1 MSSLIRSIVIGNFK
15 GFSEEVRI
23 DLRPITLL
31 FGANSAGKSSVL
43 QALQYVR
50 EILERQNVNA
60 DRTLQGG
67 EAVDLGGFLNLVNG
81 HDAQKQIEI
90 AIEME
95 LGASSVP
102 ELVPDAFED
111 WQTSD
116 EQVWWMYDTLQ
127 NIRRAV
133 KTVAIRL
140 TIGWNEQREQP
151 IVQGY
156 EIATNGEWCLN
167 ITSSLDGRDAQ
178 MRINNANPIF
188 LVKTPDDDEIPF
200 LGLDDFVSPAD
211 LGSKPQPDDTMLSV
225 ADLSDQLQKQASEA
239 DALLEK
245 LKTQLDSIE
254 KSDETSDNPPVGN
267 RTVSIL
273 PALFSAVR
281 EAGME
286 RPGDGLR
293 AWLTGFRGALPRMD
307 QMLFIPAP
315 GAKGAENVYMV
326 REFTAFLSWLTV
338 GPALLLRDQ
347 LRQMRYI
354 GPLRR
359 IPPRGF
365 DVSLTKSD
373 SAWSDG
379 MAAWETLVTGSQ
391 DLVDRVSDW
400 MQSSAKLGTGY
411 AVARKAY
418 QEFDPNQPVPQPI
431 GPVRRRA
438 QLVDRAGLTLHPQ
451 DVGVGISQV
460 LPVVVA
466 AQDGSASVVCIEQ
479 PELHI
484 HPAVQVGLGDLF
496 IDGAVNQGLSF
507 LIETHSEHLVMR
519 LQRRMREQAAG
530 ELPEGA
536 PHIKPDDVS
545 FIYLDRSDQGSVT
558 ACQIGLAPDGKF
570 DSPWPKGFFSERTAE
585 VLPAAMRAK
594 WEAARRGELT

>member
-1 MSSLIRSIVIGNFK
+1 MSSLIKSLSLKNFK

-23 DLRPITLL
+23 ELRPITLL

-50 EILERQNVNA
+50 EILERQNINA

-81 HDAQKQIEI
+81 RDPQKQVEI
-90 AIEME
+90 AVEME
-95 LGASSVP
+95 LGATSIP
-102 ELVPDAFED
+102 ELVPDAFEE

-116 EQVWWMYDTLQ
+116 EEVWWMYDTLQ

-140 TIGWNEQREQP
+140 NIGWNEQREQP

-156 EIATNGEWCLN
+156 EIATNGEWCLT
-167 ITSSLDGRDAQ
+167 IASSRDGRDAH
-178 MRINNANPIF
+178 MRINHANPIF
-188 LVKTPDDDEIPF
+188 MVDAPDVGE
-200 LGLDDFVSPAD
+200 LLSLLDDFVNPED
-211 LGSKPQPDDTMLSV
+211 LAQ
-225 ADLSDQLQKQASEA
+225 
-239 DALLEK
+239 
-245 LKTQLDSIE
+245 SIE
-254 KSDETSDNPPVGN
+254 TPATSELPKVP
-267 RTVSIL
+267 RKTSIL
-273 PALFSAVR
+273 PSLFSAVR

-293 AWLTGFRGALPRMD
+293 AWLTGFRGALPRLD

-338 GPALLLRDQ
+338 GPALLLREQ
-347 LRQMRYI
+347 LGQMRYI

-359 IPPRGF
+359 IPPRGLE
-365 DVSLTKSD
+365 VSLTKSD

-391 DLVDRVSDW
+391 DLVERVSDW

-411 AVARKAY
+411 AVTRKAY
-418 QEFDPNQPVPQPI
+418 QEFDPNHPVPQPI
-431 GPVRRRA
+431 GPIRKRA
-438 QLVDRAGLTLHPQ
+438 QLVDGTGLTLQPQ

-466 AQDGSASVVCIEQ
+466 AQDGYASVVCIEQ

-507 LIETHSEHLVMR
+507 LIETHSEHLILRLLRRIREAAELTSNVMDQPLSPTLIGVYCLSKR
-519 LQRRMREQAAG
+519 N
-530 ELPEGA
+530 GA
-536 PHIKPDDVS
+536 
-545 FIYLDRSDQGSVT
+545 VT
-558 ACQIGLAPDGKF
+558 IDEIPVTKDGDFAK
-570 DSPWPKGFFSERTAE
+570 PWPQGFFDERGAE
-585 VLPAAMRAK
+585 LF
-594 WEAARRGELT
+594 

>member
-1 MSSLIRSIVIGNFK
+1 MSSLIKSLSLKNFK
-15 GFSEEVRI
+15 GFSDVVRI
-23 DLRPITLL
+23 ELRPITLL

-81 HDAQKQIEI
+81 RDPQKKVEI
-90 AIEME
+90 AVEME
-95 LGASSVP
+95 LGATSVP

-111 WQTSD
+111 WQTTD

-140 TIGWNEQREQP
+140 SIGWNEQREQP
-151 IVQGY
+151 FVQGY
-156 EIATNGEWCLN
+156 EIATNGEWCLS
-167 ITSSLDGRDAQ
+167 IASTSDGRDAQ
-178 MRINNANPIF
+178 MRINHLNPIF
-188 LVKTPDDDEIPF
+188 MVDAPDGDE
-200 LGLDDFVSPAD
+200 LLSLLDDFVNPED
-211 LGSKPQPDDTMLSV
+211 LAQPV
-225 ADLSDQLQKQASEA
+225 ERPGASEPT
-239 DALLEK
+239 K
-245 LKTQLDSIE
+245 SQGKT
-254 KSDETSDNPPVGN
+254 
-267 RTVSIL
+267 SIL
-273 PALFSAVR
+273 PSLFSAVQ

-293 AWLTGFRGALPRMD
+293 AWLTGFRGALPRLD

-315 GAKGAENVYMV
+315 GAKGAENVYTV

-338 GPALLLRDQ
+338 GPALLLREQ
-347 LRQMRYI
+347 LGQMRYI

-359 IPPRGF
+359 IPPRGLE
-365 DVSLTKSD
+365 VSLTKSD

-391 DLVDRVSDW
+391 DLVERVSDW
-400 MQSSAKLGTGY
+400 MQSPAKLGTGY
-411 AVARKAY
+411 AVTRKAY
-418 QEFDPNQPVPQPI
+418 QEFDPNHPVPQPI
-431 GPVRRRA
+431 GPIRKRA
-438 QLVDRAGLTLHPQ
+438 LLVDGAGLTLQPQ

-507 LIETHSEHLVMR
+507 LIETHSEHLILR
-519 LQRRMREQAAG
+519 LLRRIREAA
-530 ELPEGA
+530 ELTNQVTDQPPSPALIGVYCLTKRNGA
-536 PHIKPDDVS
+536 VIIDEIP
-545 FIYLDRSDQGSVT
+545 VT
-558 ACQIGLAPDGKF
+558 KDGDFAK
-570 DSPWPKGFFSERTAE
+570 PWPQGFFDERGAE
-585 VLPAAMRAK
+585 LF
-594 WEAARRGELT
+594 

>member
-1 MSSLIRSIVIGNFK
+1 MSSIIRSIALKNFK
-15 GFSEEVRI
+15 GFSSNVRI
-23 DLRPITLL
+23 ELRPITLL

-50 EILERQNVNA
+50 EILERQNVNV

-67 EAVDLGGFLNLVNG
+67 DAVDLGGFLNLVNG
-81 HDAQKQIEI
+81 RDPQKKVEI
-90 AIEME
+90 AVEME
-95 LGASSVP
+95 LGVTSIP

-116 EQVWWMYDTLQ
+116 EHVWWMYDTLQ

-140 TIGWNEQREQP
+140 SIGWNEQREQP

-156 EIATNGEWCLN
+156 EVTTNGEWCLR
-167 ITSSLDGRDAQ
+167 ITSSHDGRDAQ
-178 MRINNANPIF
+178 MRLNHANPIF
-188 LVKTPDDDEIPF
+188 MVEAPDGDE
-200 LGLDDFVSPAD
+200 LLSLLDDFVNPEDLAQTVERPGASATPKSP
-211 LGSKPQPDDTMLSV
+211 G
-225 ADLSDQLQKQASEA
+225 
-239 DALLEK
+239 
-245 LKTQLDSIE
+245 KT
-254 KSDETSDNPPVGN
+254 
-267 RTVSIL
+267 SIL
-273 PALFSAVR
+273 PSLFSAVQ

-338 GPALLLRDQ
+338 GPALLLREQ
-347 LRQMRYI
+347 LGQMRYI

-359 IPPRGF
+359 IPPRGIE
-365 DVSLTKSD
+365 VSLTKSD

-379 MAAWETLVTGSQ
+379 IAAWETLVTGSQ
-391 DLVDRVSDW
+391 DLVERVSDW
-400 MQSSAKLGTGY
+400 MQSPAKLGTGY
-411 AVARKAY
+411 AVTRQAF
-418 QEFDPNQPVPQPI
+418 QEFDPNHPVPQPI
-431 GPVRRRA
+431 GPIRKRA
-438 QLVDRAGLTLHPQ
+438 QLVDGAGLSLQPQ

-496 IDGAVNQGLSF
+496 IDGALNQGLSF
-507 LIETHSEHLVMR
+507 LIETHSEHLILR
-519 LQRRMREQAAG
+519 LLRRIREAA
-530 ELPEGA
+530 EVTSES
-536 PHIKPDDVS
+536 I
-545 FIYLDRSDQGSVT
+545 DQP
-558 ACQIGLAPDGKF
+558 LAPALIGVYCLSKRNGAVAIDEIPVTKEGDFAK
-570 DSPWPKGFFSERTAE
+570 PWPQGFFDERGAE
-585 VLPAAMRAK
+585 LF
-594 WEAARRGELT
+594 

>member
-1 MSSLIRSIVIGNFK
+1 MSALIRSIALKNFK
-15 GFSEEVRI
+15 GFSDEVRI

-67 EAVDLGGFLNLVNG
+67 EAVDMGGFLNLVNG
-81 HDAQKQIEI
+81 RDPQKKVEI
-90 AIEME
+90 AVEME
-95 LGASSVP
+95 LGATSIP

-111 WQTSD
+111 WQTTD
-116 EQVWWMYDTLQ
+116 GHVWWMYDTLQ

-133 KTVAIRL
+133 KTVSIRL
-140 TIGWNEQREQP
+140 SIGWNEQREQP

-156 EIATNGEWCLN
+156 EIATNGEWCLS
-167 ITSSLDGRDAQ
+167 IASSHDGRDAQ
-178 MRINNANPIF
+178 MRINHANPVF
-188 LVKTPDDDEIPF
+188 MVDAPDSDA
-200 LGLDDFVSPAD
+200 LLAQLDDFVN
-211 LGSKPQPDDTMLSV
+211 PDDLAIPAPGS
-225 ADLSDQLQKQASEA
+225 
-239 DALLEK
+239 
-245 LKTQLDSIE
+245 
-254 KSDETSDNPPVGN
+254 VGN
-267 RTVSIL
+267 ERIKSPVTISIL
-273 PALFSAVR
+273 GAVFDTVR
-281 EAGME
+281 EAGMG

-293 AWLTGFRGALPRMD
+293 SWLTGFRGALPRLD

-338 GPALLLRDQ
+338 GPALLLREQ
-347 LRQMRYI
+347 LGQMRYV

-359 IPPRGF
+359 IPPRGLE
-365 DVSLTKSD
+365 VSLTKSD

-391 DLVDRVSDW
+391 DLVERVSDW
-400 MQSSAKLGTGY
+400 MQSHAKLGTGY
-411 AVARKAY
+411 AVTRKAF
-418 QEFDPNQPVPQPI
+418 QEFDPNHPVPQPI
-431 GPVRRRA
+431 GPIRKRA
-438 QLVDRAGLTLHPQ
+438 QLVDGAGLTLQPQ

-507 LIETHSEHLVMR
+507 LIETHSEHLILR
-519 LQRRMREQAAG
+519 LLRRIREAAEMASKVIDQPLSPTLIG
-530 ELPEGA
+530 VYCLSKRNGA
-536 PHIKPDDVS
+536 
-545 FIYLDRSDQGSVT
+545 VT
-558 ACQIGLAPDGKF
+558 IDEIPVTKDGDFAK
-570 DSPWPKGFFSERTAE
+570 PWPQGFFDERGAE
-585 VLPAAMRAK
+585 LF
-594 WEAARRGELT
+594 

>member
-1 MSSLIRSIVIGNFK
+1 MSSIIKSLSLKNFK

-23 DLRPITLL
+23 ELRPITLL

-50 EILERQNVNA
+50 EILDRQNVNA

-81 HDAQKQIEI
+81 RDPQKKVEI
-90 AIEME
+90 AVEME
-95 LGASSVP
+95 LGATSIP

-111 WQTSD
+111 WQTTD
-116 EQVWWMYDTLQ
+116 EHVWWMYDTLQ

-140 TIGWNEQREQP
+140 SIGWNEQREQP

-156 EIATNGEWCLN
+156 EIATNGEWCLR
-167 ITSSLDGRDAQ
+167 ITSSRDGRDAQ
-178 MRINNANPIF
+178 MRINHANPIF
-188 LVKTPDDDEIPF
+188 MVDAPDGDE
-200 LGLDDFVSPAD
+200 LLSLLDDFVNPED
-211 LGSKPQPDDTMLSV
+211 LAQPV
-225 ADLSDQLQKQASEA
+225 E
-239 DALLEK
+239 LLEASQPSK
-245 LKTQLDSIE
+245 SPGKT
-254 KSDETSDNPPVGN
+254 
-267 RTVSIL
+267 SIL
-273 PALFSAVR
+273 PSLFSAVQ

-293 AWLTGFRGALPRMD
+293 AWLTGFRGALPRLD

-338 GPALLLRDQ
+338 GPALLLREQ
-347 LRQMRYI
+347 LGQMRYI

-359 IPPRGF
+359 IPPRGLE
-365 DVSLTKSD
+365 VSFTKSD

-391 DLVDRVSDW
+391 DLVERVSDW
-400 MQSSAKLGTGY
+400 MQSPAKLGTGY
-411 AVARKAY
+411 AVTRKAF

-431 GPVRRRA
+431 GPIRKRA
-438 QLVDRAGLTLHPQ
+438 QLVDGAGLTLQPQ

-484 HPAVQVGLGDLF
+484 HPTVQVGLGDLF
-496 IDGAVNQGLSF
+496 IDGVVNQGLSF
-507 LIETHSEHLVMR
+507 LIETHSEHLILR
-519 LQRRMREQAAG
+519 LLRRIREAAEMTSNVIDQPLSPALIG
-530 ELPEGA
+530 VYCLSKRNGAVTIDEIPVTKEGDFA
-536 PHIKPDDVS
+536 K
-545 FIYLDRSDQGSVT
+545 
-558 ACQIGLAPDGKF
+558 
-570 DSPWPKGFFSERTAE
+570 PWPQGFFDERGAE
-585 VLPAAMRAK
+585 LF
-594 WEAARRGELT
+594 

>member
-1 MSSLIRSIVIGNFK
+1 MSSLIKSLSLKNFK

-23 DLRPITLL
+23 ELRPITLL

-50 EILERQNVNA
+50 EILERQNINA

-81 HDAQKQIEI
+81 RDPQKQIEI
-90 AIEME
+90 AVEME
-95 LGASSVP
+95 LGATSIP
-102 ELVPDAFED
+102 ELVPDAFEE

-116 EQVWWMYDTLQ
+116 EDVWWMYDTLQ

-140 TIGWNEQREQP
+140 NIGWNEQREQP

-156 EIATNGEWCLN
+156 EIATNGEWCLSIASN
-167 ITSSLDGRDAQ
+167 RDGRDAQ
-178 MRINNANPIF
+178 MRINHANPIF
-188 LVKTPDDDEIPF
+188 MVDAPDGDE
-200 LGLDDFVSPAD
+200 LLSLLDDFVNPED
-211 LGSKPQPDDTMLSV
+211 LAQPVERSV
-225 ADLSDQLQKQASEA
+225 AGQPNKSPG
-239 DALLEK
+239 
-245 LKTQLDSIE
+245 KT
-254 KSDETSDNPPVGN
+254 
-267 RTVSIL
+267 SIL
-273 PALFSAVR
+273 PSLFSAVQ

-293 AWLTGFRGALPRMD
+293 AWLTGFRGALPRLD

-338 GPALLLRDQ
+338 GPALLLREQ
-347 LRQMRYI
+347 LGQMRYI

-359 IPPRGF
+359 IPPRGLE
-365 DVSLTKSD
+365 VSLTKSD

-391 DLVDRVSDW
+391 DLVERVSDW
-400 MQSSAKLGTGY
+400 MQSPAKLGTGY
-411 AVARKAY
+411 AVTCKAY
-418 QEFDPNQPVPQPI
+418 QEFDPNHPVPRPI
-431 GPVRRRA
+431 GPIRKRA
-438 QLVDRAGLTLHPQ
+438 QLVDGAGLTLQPQ

-507 LIETHSEHLVMR
+507 LIETHSEHLILR
-519 LQRRMREQAAG
+519 LLRRIREAAEMTSQVIDQPLSPALIG
-530 ELPEGA
+530 VYCLSKRNGA
-536 PHIKPDDVS
+536 
-545 FIYLDRSDQGSVT
+545 VT
-558 ACQIGLAPDGKF
+558 IDEIPVTKGGDFAK
-570 DSPWPKGFFSERTAE
+570 PWPQGFFDERGAE
-585 VLPAAMRAK
+585 LF
-594 WEAARRGELT
+594 

>member
-1 MSSLIRSIVIGNFK
+1 MASLIKSLSLKNFK
-15 GFSEEVRI
+15 GFSDEVRI
-23 DLRPITLL
+23 ELRPITLL

-50 EILERQNVNA
+50 EILDRQNVNA

-81 HDAQKQIEI
+81 RDPQKKVEI
-90 AIEME
+90 TIEME
-95 LGASSVP
+95 LGVSSIP

-140 TIGWNEQREQP
+140 SIEWNEQREQP

-156 EIATNGEWCLN
+156 EIATNGEWCLR
-167 ITSSLDGRDAQ
+167 ITSSRDGRDAQ
-178 MRINNANPIF
+178 MRLNHANSIF
-188 LVKTPDDDEIPF
+188 LVDAPDGDE
-200 LGLDDFVSPAD
+200 LLSLLDDFVNPED
-211 LGSKPQPDDTMLSV
+211 LAQPV
-225 ADLSDQLQKQASEA
+225 ERPVASEA
-239 DALLEK
+239 SK
-245 LKTQLDSIE
+245 SPGKT
-254 KSDETSDNPPVGN
+254 
-267 RTVSIL
+267 SIL
-273 PALFSAVR
+273 SSLFSVVQ

-293 AWLTGFRGALPRMD
+293 AWLIGFRGALPRLD

-338 GPALLLRDQ
+338 GPALLLREQ
-347 LRQMRYI
+347 LGQMRYI

-359 IPPRGF
+359 IPPRSLEM
-365 DVSLTKSD
+365 SLTKSD

-379 MAAWETLVTGSQ
+379 MAAWETLVTGGQ
-391 DLVDRVSDW
+391 DLVERVSDW
-400 MQSSAKLGTGY
+400 MQSPAKLGTGY
-411 AVARKAY
+411 AVTRKAF
-418 QEFDPNQPVPQPI
+418 QEFDPNYPVPQPI
-431 GPVRRRA
+431 GPIRKRA
-438 QLVDRAGLTLHPQ
+438 QLVDGAGLTLQPQ

-507 LIETHSEHLVMR
+507 VIETHSEHLILR
-519 LQRRMREQAAG
+519 LLRRIREAAEMTSQVTNQPPSPALIG
-530 ELPEGA
+530 VYCLTKRDGA
-536 PHIKPDDVS
+536 
-545 FIYLDRSDQGSVT
+545 VT
-558 ACQIGLAPDGKF
+558 IDEIPVTKDGDFAK
-570 DSPWPKGFFSERTAE
+570 PWPQGFFDERGAE
-585 VLPAAMRAK
+585 LF
-594 WEAARRGELT
+594 

>member
-1 MSSLIRSIVIGNFK
+1 MASLIKSLSLKNFK

-23 DLRPITLL
+23 ELRPITLL

-50 EILERQNVNA
+50 EILDRQNVNA

-81 HDAQKQIEI
+81 RDPQKKVEI
-90 AIEME
+90 SVEME
-95 LGASSVP
+95 LGATSIP

-116 EQVWWMYDTLQ
+116 KQVWWMYDTLQ

-140 TIGWNEQREQP
+140 SIGWNEQREQP

-156 EIATNGEWCLN
+156 EIATNGEWCLR
-167 ITSSLDGRDAQ
+167 ITSSRDGRDAQ
-178 MRINNANPIF
+178 MRLNHANPIF
-188 LVKTPDDDEIPF
+188 MVVAPDGDE
-200 LGLDDFVSPAD
+200 LLSLLDDFVNPEDLAQPVERPEVSQPAKSP
-211 LGSKPQPDDTMLSV
+211 G
-225 ADLSDQLQKQASEA
+225 
-239 DALLEK
+239 
-245 LKTQLDSIE
+245 
-254 KSDETSDNPPVGN
+254 
-267 RTVSIL
+267 RTSIL
-273 PALFSAVR
+273 PSLFSAVQD
-281 EAGME
+281 AGME

-293 AWLTGFRGALPRMD
+293 AWLTGFRGALPRLD

-338 GPALLLRDQ
+338 GPALLLREQ
-347 LRQMRYI
+347 LGQMRYI

-359 IPPRGF
+359 IPPRGLE
-365 DVSLTKSD
+365 VSLTKSD

-379 MAAWETLVTGSQ
+379 MAAWETLVTGGQ
-391 DLVDRVSDW
+391 DLVERVSDW
-400 MQSSAKLGTGY
+400 MQSPAKLGTGY
-411 AVARKAY
+411 AVTRKAY
-418 QEFDPNQPVPQPI
+418 QEFDPNHPVPQPI
-431 GPVRRRA
+431 GPIRKRA
-438 QLVDRAGLTLHPQ
+438 QLMDSAGLTLQPQ

-484 HPAVQVGLGDLF
+484 HPAIQVGLGDLF

-507 LIETHSEHLVMR
+507 LIETHSEHLILR
-519 LQRRMREQAAG
+519 LLRRIREAAEMTSKVIDQPLSPALIG
-530 ELPEGA
+530 VYCLSKRNGAVTIDEIPVTKEGDFA
-536 PHIKPDDVS
+536 K
-545 FIYLDRSDQGSVT
+545 
-558 ACQIGLAPDGKF
+558 
-570 DSPWPKGFFSERTAE
+570 PWPQGFFDERGAE
-585 VLPAAMRAK
+585 LF
-594 WEAARRGELT
+594 

>member
-1 MSSLIRSIVIGNFK
+1 LADDISVSKIS
-15 GFSEEVRI
+15 
-23 DLRPITLL
+23 DLPEKLEQL
-31 FGANSAGKSSVL
+31 KSS
-43 QALQYVR
+43 
-50 EILERQNVNA
+50 
-60 DRTLQGG
+60 
-67 EAVDLGGFLNLVNG
+67 
-81 HDAQKQIEI
+81 
-90 AIEME
+90 
-95 LGASSVP
+95 
-102 ELVPDAFED
+102 
-111 WQTSD
+111 
-116 EQVWWMYDTLQ
+116 
-127 NIRRAV
+127 
-133 KTVAIRL
+133 
-140 TIGWNEQREQP
+140 
-151 IVQGY
+151 
-156 EIATNGEWCLN
+156 
-167 ITSSLDGRDAQ
+167 
-178 MRINNANPIF
+178 
-188 LVKTPDDDEIPF
+188 
-200 LGLDDFVSPAD
+200 
-211 LGSKPQPDDTMLSV
+211 
-225 ADLSDQLQKQASEA
+225 A
-239 DALLEK
+239 DAMLEQ
-245 LKTQLDSIE
+245 LKTHFDSIE
-254 KSDETSDNPPVGN
+254 NRGEKPDEKSDRPLIGS

-379 MAAWETLVTGSQ
+379 MAAWETLITGSE
-391 DLVDRVSDW
+391 DLVGRVSDW
-400 MQSSAKLGTGY
+400 MKSSDKLGTGY
-411 AVARKAY
+411 AVARKTY

-438 QLVDRAGLTLHPQ
+438 QLVDTAGLTLHPQ

-484 HPAVQVGLGDLF
+484 HPSVQVGLGDLF
-496 IDGAVNQGLSF
+496 GDGAVNHGLSF
-507 LIETHSEHLVMR
+507 LIETHSEHLILR
-519 LQRRMREQAAG
+519 LLRRIRESS
-530 ELPEGA
+530 ELTSRMTDQPLSPDLVGVYCLSKRDGA
-536 PHIKPDDVS
+536 
-545 FIYLDRSDQGSVT
+545 VT
-558 ACQIGLAPDGKF
+558 IDKIPVTKDGDFAK
-570 DSPWPKGFFSERTAE
+570 PWPHGFFDERGAE
-585 VLPAAMRAK
+585 LF
-594 WEAARRGELT
+594 

>member
-1 MSSLIRSIVIGNFK
+1 MTSIIKSLTLSNFK
-15 GFSEEVRI
+15 GFSHEVRI
-23 DLRPITLL
+23 ELRPITLL

-43 QALQYVR
+43 QALHYVR

-67 EAVDLGGFLNLVNG
+67 EVIDLGGFLNLVHG
-81 HDAQKQIEI
+81 RDQQKQIEI

-95 LGASSVP
+95 LGESSIP

-116 EQVWWMYDTLQ
+116 EDVWWMYESLQ

-133 KTVAIRL
+133 QTVSVRL
-140 TIGWNEQREQP
+140 RVGWSEQREQP
-151 IVQGY
+151 VVQGY
-156 EIATNGEWCLN
+156 EIDTNGEWCLT
-167 ITSSLDGRDAQ
+167 IASSADGRDAQ
-178 MRINNANPIF
+178 MRINHANPIF
-188 LVKTPDDDEIPF
+188 MVEGPDGDQLLSE
-200 LGLDDFVSPAD
+200 LGDFVSPEALSLPD
-211 LGSKPQPDDTMLSV
+211 NDQDVKRSKMLPGKVSV
-225 ADLSDQLQKQASEA
+225 LASVF
-239 DALLEK
+239 DMV
-245 LKTQLDSIE
+245 
-254 KSDETSDNPPVGN
+254 N
-267 RTVSIL
+267 
-273 PALFSAVR
+273 

-293 AWLTGFRGALPRMD
+293 TWLTGFRGALPRLD
-307 QMLFIPAP
+307 QMLYIPAP
-315 GAKGAENVYMV
+315 GAKGAQNVYMV

-365 DVSLTKSD
+365 EVSLTKSD

-391 DLVDRVSDW
+391 DLVERVSDW
-400 MQSSAKLGTGY
+400 MQSPAKLGTGY

-418 QEFDPNQPVPQPI
+418 QEFDPSHSVPKPI
-431 GPVRRRA
+431 GPIRKRA
-438 QLVDRAGLTLHPQ
+438 QLVDGAGMAFHPQ

-460 LPVVVA
+460 LPVVMA

-496 IDGAVNQGLSF
+496 IDGAGNQGLSF
-507 LIETHSEHLVMR
+507 LIETHSEHLILR
-519 LQRRMREQAAG
+519 LLRRIRETT
-530 ELPEGA
+530 ELSSN
-536 PHIKPDDVS
+536 VT
-545 FIYLDRSDQGSVT
+545 DQPLSPS
-558 ACQIGLAPDGKF
+558 QIGVYCLSKSDGAVTIDEIPVTKEGDF
-570 DSPWPKGFFSERTAE
+570 AKPWPHGFFDERG
-585 VLPAAMRAK
+585 V
-594 WEAARRGELT
+594 ELF

>member
-1 MSSLIRSIVIGNFK
+1 MSSLIKSLSLRNFK
-15 GFSEEVRI
+15 GFSDEVRI
-23 DLRPITLL
+23 ELRPITLL
-31 FGANSAGKSSVL
+31 FGANSAGKSSLL

-50 EILERQNVNA
+50 EILERQNFNA

-67 EAVDLGGFLNLVNG
+67 EAIDLGGFLNLVNG

-111 WQTSD
+111 WQTTD

-151 IVQGY
+151 VVQGY

-167 ITSSLDGRDAQ
+167 ISSSLDGRDAQ
-178 MRINNANPIF
+178 MRINHSNPIF
-188 LVKTPDDDEIPF
+188 LVEASDDEEIPF
-200 LGLDDFVSPAD
+200 VGLDDFVSPAD
-211 LGSKPQPDDTMLSV
+211 LGSQPTPDNTMLSI
-225 ADLSDQLQKQASEA
+225 ADLSAQLQKQASEA

-254 KSDETSDNPPVGN
+254 KSDETSDNPPVASK
-267 RTVSIL
+267 TVSIL

-379 MAAWETLVTGSQ
+379 MAAWETLITGSE
-391 DLVDRVSDW
+391 DLVGRVSDW
-400 MQSSAKLGTGY
+400 MKSSDKLGTGY
-411 AVARKAY
+411 AVARKTY

-431 GPVRRRA
+431 GPVRKRA

-507 LIETHSEHLVMR
+507 LIETHSEHLILR
-519 LQRRMREQAAG
+519 LLRRIRESS
-530 ELPEGA
+530 ELTIRMTDQSLSPDLVGVYCLSKRDGA
-536 PHIKPDDVS
+536 
-545 FIYLDRSDQGSVT
+545 VT
-558 ACQIGLAPDGKF
+558 IDKIPVTKDGDFAK
-570 DSPWPKGFFSERTAE
+570 PWPHGFFDERGAE
-585 VLPAAMRAK
+585 LF
-594 WEAARRGELT
+594 